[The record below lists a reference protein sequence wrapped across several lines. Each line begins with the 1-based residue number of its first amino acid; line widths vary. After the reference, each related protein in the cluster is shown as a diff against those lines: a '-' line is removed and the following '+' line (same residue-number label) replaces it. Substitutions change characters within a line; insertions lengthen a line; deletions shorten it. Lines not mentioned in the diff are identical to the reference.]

1 MPSTPPVSPVKAAAP
16 DSPLHASA
24 SRFATANDVPP
35 PRSSLDY
42 RTSDDEPLS
51 ARADAAV
58 AGGGAAWKGHRVRP
72 SASAL
77 LGVEGADDD
86 ILDSRDIERQRRLR
100 DYEEDEPQGRV
111 ARVLLTAGAPFRGAL
126 GFVKKNEGLLLIALS
141 QVFFAA
147 INCCVKLLERDVAMP
162 VWELIFIRMSMTF
175 AGCYSYLRWSGDPNP
190 FLGPPGVRLLLCAR
204 GVVGFFGLFPG
215 YYALQYLDLSD
226 ATTISFLS
234 PVLVGLLAW
243 VLLREPYSKLE
254 ALVGFTSLLGTLFIA
269 KPDFLFPSS
278 SASPSPDAPVEE
290 MSEDGVS
297 AEQRMFAVGVALIGV
312 LGASGA
318 YLIIRLIGKR
328 ASPLHSISYFSFY
341 SVIVSCIYP
350 FIFHAPPVFKLEKR
364 FFMLIVPI
372 GVFGFLAQALLT
384 MGLQR
389 EKAGRGTLAVY
400 SNLIFAMALERIVF
414 HKLPDAFSLL
424 GASIIIGG
432 AIRVA
437 LEKKPVAAAAVTPG
451 SRRASVASVF
461 SNGGGG
467 GVGRRASA
475 GSLRAAARVDAVRA
489 AEEGRK
495 VKLSGAAG
503 EEESRPFRL
512 GGSSDDGLGSDNDSD
527 RDSELFDPAEVENAG
542 GSGIAAAR
550 GLGAER

>member
-1 MPSTPPVSPVKAAAP
+1 MPVLAL
-16 DSPLHASA
+16 DSPGNASGATQHPSAA
-24 SRFATANDVPP
+24 SSVPSSP
-35 PRSSLDY
+35 EIAAPRSSLEY
-42 RTSDDEPLS
+42 RQSVDDDPHAAVADSAAYGQETRKGHRSRPSGAALLGGLSDDEAL
-51 ARADAAV
+51 ARDP
-58 AGGGAAWKGHRVRP
+58 GT
-72 SASAL
+72 L
-77 LGVEGADDD
+77 
-86 ILDSRDIERQRRLR
+86 ERQRRLR
-100 DYEEDEPQGRV
+100 EYEEDELQGRV
-111 ARVLLTAGAPFRGAL
+111 SRVWRAVTAPYRGAT

-147 INCCVKLLERDVAMP
+147 INACVKLLERDVSMP

-175 AGCYSYLRWSGDPNP
+175 AGCYTYLRWTGDPNP

-243 VLLREPYSKLE
+243 ILLREPYSKLE
-254 ALVGFTSLLGTLFIA
+254 ALVGLTSLLGTLFIA
-269 KPDFLFPSS
+269 KPDFLFPS
-278 SASPSPDAPVEE
+278 ASPVDPNTPDVL
-290 MSEDGVS
+290 SEDGVS
-297 AEQRMFAVGVALIGV
+297 SEQRMFAVGVALIGV

-341 SVIVSCIYP
+341 SIIVSCIYP

-400 SNLIFAMALERIVF
+400 SNLIFAMLLERLIF
-414 HKLPDAFSLL
+414 HKLPDAWSLL

-437 LEKKPVAAAAVTPG
+437 LEKKPVAAAAVTPA
-451 SRRASVASVF
+451 SRRASVASV
-461 SNGGGG
+461 SGAGRI
-467 GVGRRASA
+467 VRRRSSAASTGRR
-475 GSLRAAARVDAVRA
+475 GVVDPLRS

-495 VKLSGAAG
+495 VKLFAG
-503 EEESRPFRL
+503 TQESRPL
-512 GGSSDDGLGSDNDSD
+512 QDHGTSDDGLPTSDDED
-527 RDSELFDPAEVENAG
+527 GDLFNPAEVENAG